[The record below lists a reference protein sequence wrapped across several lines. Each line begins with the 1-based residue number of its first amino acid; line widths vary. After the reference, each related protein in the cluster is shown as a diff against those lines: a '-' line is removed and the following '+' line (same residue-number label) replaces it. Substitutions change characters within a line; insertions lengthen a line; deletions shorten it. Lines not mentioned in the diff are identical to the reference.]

1 MAINYTPRT
10 SFIQMN
16 TKETIKKNGLASDAA
31 AAAMLQSKKTNS
43 RVSPTLLQELKGA
56 GSRLGESTMT
66 EKTTK
71 TTPISEQEAA
81 ILRIT
86 PGAPGV
92 SPAGTGA
99 GSGTGSF
106 GEYQEAELQV
116 SKPTSVSDDYKKEFK
131 KYWVI
136 GLVVVAVVV
145 VGYLIWKKPWK
156 KTR

>member
-1 MAINYTPRT
+1 MSIQYTPRT
-10 SFIQMN
+10 SFVAMN

-31 AAAMLQSKKTNS
+31 AAAMLQSKKSNS

-56 GSRLGESTMT
+56 GSRLGESTMS

-81 ILRIT
+81 ILRTT

-92 SPAGTGA
+92 SSAGTGA
-99 GSGTGSF
+99 GSGMGSF
-106 GEYQEAELQV
+106 GEYQEAELEV
-116 SKPTSVSDDYKKEFK
+116 TRPKENEKKTDNK
-131 KYWVI
+131 KTIVI
-136 GLVVVAVVV
+136 VLVVVAVVV